1 MLNNGGAEMTPLEIE
16 LADRAAKGFHPVTVA
31 QMNDTLKSIG
41 YELNRERDCYS
52 SNRYMTGPRAG
63 QSYPA
68 INTGVR
74 ECDTKLE
81 FCNVDARRDENFT
94 TLQSW
99 RLECSLFAVVRGC
112 ILEI

>member
-1 MLNNGGAEMTPLEIE
+1 MNQLEIE
-16 LADRAAKGFHPVTVA
+16 LAERAKRGFYPVTI
-31 QMNDTLKSIG
+31 QEMNATLNTIG

-52 SNRYMTGPRAG
+52 NNRYMTGPRAG

-74 ECDTKLE
+74 EMDTKLE
-81 FCNVDARRDENFT
+81 FCNVDARRDENFK
-94 TLQSW
+94 TLQKW
-99 RLECSLFAVVRGC
+99 RGECSLFAVVRGC

>member
-1 MLNNGGAEMTPLEIE
+1 MNQLEIE
-16 LADRAAKGFHPVTVA
+16 LAERAERGHHPVTIKEMA
-31 QMNDTLKSIG
+31 IRLNTIG

-52 SNRYMTGPRAG
+52 NNRYMTGPRAG

-74 ECDTKLE
+74 EMDTKLE
-81 FCNVDARRDENFT
+81 FCNVDARRDENFK
-94 TLQSW
+94 TLQKW
-99 RLECSLFAVVRGC
+99 RGECSLFAVVRGC